1 MLLNKLLSL
10 LELFVG
16 EFLSA
21 EFLSVQFSVGA
32 IGGGGAGQSSSSE
45 IELPVGDIG
54 GSRFFE
60 LFREFSRWVTSAGS
74 SSLEI
79 VELHSDVTVRLEF
92 GRSEKNKSEVN

>member
-1 MLLNKLLSL
+1 MLLNKLLRRF
-10 LELFVG
+10 ELFVG
-16 EFLSA
+16 DVEFFSEEL
-21 EFLSVQFSVGA
+21 SVGA

-54 GSRFFE
+54 GSRFLE
-60 LFREFSRWVTSAGS
+60 LFRELSRWVTISAGS

-92 GRSEKNKSEVN
+92 GRSGNKIEQILQ